1 MITSL
6 DGCGAAAFVDGMIYL
21 ATNKNNT
28 SIMTKIRDKNNNT
41 KLLYQAVMVTK
52 KKLAFSNKLIL
63 EKAFHTP

>member
-1 MITSL
+1 
-6 DGCGAAAFVDGMIYL
+6 
-21 ATNKNNT
+21 
-28 SIMTKIRDKNNNT
+28 MTKIRDKNNNT